1 MNVFIID
8 YLRLIE
14 FLSPTFFRK
23 PVIKALLIS
32 FITPVIYNYNAFK
45 NYRLFCLYRLSHNG
59 QISYLEDVMNDYFD
73 NTQRRIRIANVE
85 FKDPIYFYEP
95 QENREVFFY
104 EPTDNKPVYFYESQ
118 DFLGD
123 GVDFVVM
130 VPPSLR
136 PLILAQETAL
146 LTQMKGQLDYYKLY
160 SKNYK
165 IVWVQANI

>member
-8 YLRLIE
+8 YLKLIE
-14 FLSPTFFRK
+14 LLSPTFFRK
-23 PVIKALLIS
+23 PVIKALLTS

-45 NYRLFCLYRLSHNG
+45 NYRLFCLYRLSHNS

-73 NTQRRIRIANVE
+73 NELRQIRIVNVE

-95 QENREVFFY
+95 EENKEVFFY
-104 EPTDNKPVYFYESQ
+104 EPNDEKLVYFYESE

-130 VPPSLR
+130 VPPRLR
-136 PLILAQETAL
+136 PSLLIEETAL
-146 LTQMKGQLDYYKLY
+146 LTQMNGQLDYYKLY
-160 SKNYK
+160 SKNSK
-165 IVWVQANI
+165 IIWVQANI